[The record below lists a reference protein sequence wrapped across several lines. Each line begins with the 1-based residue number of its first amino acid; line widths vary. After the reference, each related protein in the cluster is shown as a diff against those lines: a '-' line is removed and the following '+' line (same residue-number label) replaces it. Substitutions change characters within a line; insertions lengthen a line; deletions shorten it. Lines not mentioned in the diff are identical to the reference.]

1 MATRH
6 ALTERYMSRMKNPET
21 KVGTA
26 GRVILGAFV
35 TGWEVSQ
42 TETLSSAF
50 DRYLQHPVKKYAAIG
65 AVAVTGA
72 HLLNLFDHL
81 QVPDPISL
89 MSTAATNLT
98 ENLRERLGHGRIE
111 KG

>member
-1 MATRH
+1 
-6 ALTERYMSRMKNPET
+6 MKNPESRIGS
-21 KVGTA
+21 VGWIGLTVGIVA
-26 GRVILGAFV
+26 WDVLAP
-35 TGWEVSQ
+35 
-42 TETLSSAF
+42 ETLSSAF
-50 DRYLQHPVKKYAAIG
+50 DRYLDHPVKKYAAIG

-72 HLLNLFDHL
+72 HLLNIFDHL